1 MVSAA
6 IVLAAGR
13 GARLGSDRPKGL
25 VHLRGRTLLARSAEA
40 LGRAPSVGVVV
51 PVLPPGESAAFER
64 LARDWSGPARLL
76 PAVEGGET
84 RQASVSRGLRA
95 VEGGA
100 PEIEWVLVHDAA
112 RCLVRPEDAEQVL
125 ACAAETGAAVPAV
138 PASDT
143 LKEVE
148 GDRVVRTLDR
158 SRIVA
163 VQTPQAFRCSLLR
176 EALEKAEREGVVG
189 TDCATLVERLGTPV
203 RICTGRAE
211 NIKVT
216 VATDLELAARLLS
229 TSEGAG

>member
-13 GARLGSDRPKGL
+13 GVRLGAERPKGL
-25 VHLRGRTLLARSAEA
+25 VHLRGRTLLERSAEA
-40 LGRAPSVGVVV
+40 LGRAPSVAVVV
-51 PVLPPGESAAFER
+51 PVVPPGESTAFER

-76 PAVEGGET
+76 SAVEGGET
-84 RQASVSRGLRA
+84 RQASVGRGLRA
-95 VEGGA
+95 VEEGA
-100 PEIEWVLVHDAA
+100 SEIEWVLVHDAA
-112 RCLVRPEDAEQVL
+112 RCLVRPDDAERAL
-125 ACAAETGAAVPAV
+125 AAAAETGAAVPAV
-138 PASDT
+138 PVSDT

-189 TDCATLVERLGTPV
+189 TDCASLVERLGARV
-203 RICTGRAE
+203 RICAGRPE

-216 VATDLELAARLLS
+216 VAADLELAERLLAA
-229 TSEGAG
+229 SEAGA